1 MAVTTW
7 DGSSSTD
14 WNTAA
19 KWDTG
24 AVPTSADDVI
34 IPDDSTTA
42 NDCTLS
48 ATGGNPKNVKSLKI
62 EANGTIVGGGI
73 QIRVYGENGS
83 GFAADIDGEISGVL
97 NLEFKTNTTTS
108 IDVNATSGNINH
120 LVLNSNGS
128 ALVINSENSC
138 VLDGNLTINSG
149 EFNAN
154 GNVLTIAGNLVLEP
168 TATAG
173 TANNSKLT
181 CGSSTVTVTGK
192 LDTRGT

>member
-14 WNTAA
+14 WNTPAN
-19 KWDTG
+19 WDTG

-73 QIRVYGENGS
+73 QIRVYGES
-83 GFAADIDGEISGVL
+83 AAGFAVDNDGIISGSL
-97 NLEFKTNTTTS
+97 FLEIKSDST
-108 IDVNATSGNINH
+108 V
-120 LVLNSNGS
+120 
-128 ALVINSENSC
+128 SC
-138 VLDGNLTINSG
+138 D
-149 EFNAN
+149 FA
-154 GNVLTIAGNLVLEP
+154 
-168 TATAG
+168 
-173 TANNSKLT
+173 
-181 CGSSTVTVTGK
+181 GSSGRFDSVTVNHAS
-192 LDTRGT
+192 